1 MNRLLILL
9 LAVVIVVPFSGCG
22 KCSNTDIQS
31 NELSE
36 WIGKDWIGKSVTVQF
51 RRDILG
57 TESDL
62 PVGPN
67 TDNINGAETVVS
79 GTLLKVNA
87 DSIVVENNVNIAINE
102 KMSQRWIPR
111 EVILLVEMKP

>member
-1 MNRLLILL
+1 M
-9 LAVVIVVPFSGCG
+9 
-22 KCSNTDIQS
+22 
-31 NELSE
+31 
-36 WIGKDWIGKSVTVQF
+36 TVQF